1 MVSAFLGMGFF
12 LDQMPKIDVGK
23 SKVVL
28 TINETSLD
36 VFVYKP
42 KDFGGDRMIIVF
54 HGTLRNAEDYRDHSV
69 EMGDRFG
76 ALIVAPRFDSERFPT
91 WRYQRGGLLDAEGKL
106 ASSEAW
112 TYAFIPK
119 IAEVI
124 KQMEGQSAMKHW
136 LIGHSAGGQF
146 LVRAAAFQNTGSE
159 RIVAANAGSQLF
171 AHRDALFG
179 YGFGNLP
186 ESLNSDDQIRQYL
199 AAPLT
204 LYVGTADNKP
214 DEYFDDSEEAMKQG
228 GGRYQRNKASFDFG
242 KKLAAERGWDFKWRI
257 VEAPGVEHD
266 HEKMFNHAACEQ
278 ALFGD

>member
-1 MVSAFLGMGFF
+1 MFSAFIGLGF
-12 LDQMPKIDVGK
+12 LMNQMPKIDEGK
-23 SKVVL
+23 SKVVI
-28 TINETSLD
+28 TINEIGLD

-42 KDFGGDRMIIVF
+42 KNYRGDRMIIVF
-54 HGTLRNAEDYRDHSV
+54 HGTLRNAEDYRDHSM

-76 ALIVAPRFDSERFPT
+76 ALIIAPKFDSERFPT

-106 ASSEAW
+106 ASPEAW

-119 IAEVI
+119 IAEAI
-124 KQMEGQSAMKHW
+124 KQREDQHAMKYW

-146 LVRAAAFQNTGSE
+146 LVRAAAFQDTGAE

-171 AHRDALFG
+171 AYREAPFG

-186 ESLNSDDQIRQYL
+186 ESLSSDDQIRQYL

-204 LYVGTADNKP
+204 LFVGTADNKP

-228 GGRYQRNKASFDFG
+228 GGRFQRNKASFEFG
-242 KKLAAERGWDFKWRI
+242 QKLAKEKGWKFNWRI
-257 VEAPGVEHD
+257 VEALEVEHD
-266 HEKMFNHAACEQ
+266 HEKMFNHPACEH
-278 ALFGD
+278 AFFGD

>member
-1 MVSAFLGMGFF
+1 MFSAFIGLGF
-12 LDQMPKIDVGK
+12 LMNQMPKIDEGK
-23 SKVVL
+23 SKVVI
-28 TINETSLD
+28 TINEIGLD

-42 KDFGGDRMIIVF
+42 KNYRGDRMIIVF
-54 HGTLRNAEDYRDHSV
+54 HGTLRNAEDYRDHSM

-76 ALIVAPRFDSERFPT
+76 ALIVAPKFDSERFPT

-106 ASSEAW
+106 ASPEAW

-119 IAEVI
+119 IAEAI
-124 KQMEGQSAMKHW
+124 KLKEDQPALKYW

-146 LVRAAAFQNTGSE
+146 LVRAAAFQDTGAE

-171 AHRDALFG
+171 AHREAPFG

-186 ESLNSDDQIRQYL
+186 ESLSSDDQIRQYL

-204 LYVGTADNKP
+204 LFVGTADNKP

-228 GGRYQRNKASFDFG
+228 GGRFQRNKASFEFG
-242 KKLAAERGWDFKWRI
+242 QKLAKEKGWKFNWRI
-257 VEAPGVEHD
+257 VEALEVEHD
-266 HEKMFNHAACEQ
+266 HEKMFNHPACEH
-278 ALFGD
+278 AFFGD

>member
-1 MVSAFLGMGFF
+1 MVSAFIGLGF
-12 LDQMPKIDVGK
+12 LVNQMPKIDEGK
-23 SKVVL
+23 SKVVI
-28 TINETSLD
+28 TINEIGLD

-42 KDFGGDRMIIVF
+42 KNYRGDRMIIVF
-54 HGTLRNAEDYRDHSV
+54 HGTLRNAEDYRDHSM

-76 ALIVAPRFDSERFPT
+76 ALIIAPKFDSERFPT

-106 ASSEAW
+106 ASPEAW

-119 IAEVI
+119 IAEAI
-124 KQMEGQSAMKHW
+124 KQREDQRAMKYW

-146 LVRAAAFQNTGSE
+146 LVRAAAFQDTGAE

-171 AHRDALFG
+171 AHREAPFG

-186 ESLNSDDQIRQYL
+186 ESLSSDDQIRQYL

-204 LYVGTADNKP
+204 LFVGTADNKP

-228 GGRYQRNKASFDFG
+228 GGRFQRNKASFEFG
-242 KKLAAERGWDFKWRI
+242 QKLAKEKGWKFNWRI
-257 VEAPGVEHD
+257 VEALEVEHD
-266 HEKMFNHAACEQ
+266 HEKMFNHPACEH
-278 ALFGD
+278 AFFGD